1 MVEFCNELQHSL
13 IAQNLKNYYVF
24 GIIWL
29 VAWLLIIFII
39 ILIIN
44 IFLASD

>member
-1 MVEFCNELQHSL
+1 MSYNTNSSKSEKLSN
-13 IAQNLKNYYVF
+13 YVF

-39 ILIIN
+39 ILNMIN
-44 IFLASD
+44 IFLASV